1 MLLVLSLVHELKQKF
16 NELINGKSRTDRDKN
31 QTYYFCSD
39 MINLKNFESNLV
51 KIDKQHYKGIDIYY
65 TGHITIK

>member
-1 MLLVLSLVHELKQKF
+1 MLFVLSLVHELKSQ
-16 NELINGKSRTDRDKN
+16 NGKVKQIEMKN
-31 QTYYFCSD
+31 RTYYFCSD

-65 TGHITIK
+65 TGHIAIK

>member
-1 MLLVLSLVHELKQKF
+1 MGKVKQV
-16 NELINGKSRTDRDKN
+16 EIKN
-31 QTYYFCSD
+31 RTYYFCSD